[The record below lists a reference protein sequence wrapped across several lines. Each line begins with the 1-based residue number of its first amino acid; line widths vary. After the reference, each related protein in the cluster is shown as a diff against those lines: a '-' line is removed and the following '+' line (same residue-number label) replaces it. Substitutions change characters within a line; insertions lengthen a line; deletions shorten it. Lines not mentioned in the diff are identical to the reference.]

1 MNRICFLLALT
12 LASSGAMAQTL
23 SSVESVEYEPNSNR
37 WFVNAGSSILVT
49 ADEGISWETFGN
61 GGATH
66 GMEVLGSS
74 LFAIRNNVILPSMS
88 SPAKNWARW
97 RPQARR
103 F

>member
-61 GGATH
+61 GGAWRKH
-66 GMEVLGSS
+66 RLNPPK
-74 LFAIRNNVILPSMS
+74 RC
-88 SPAKNWARW
+88 AKRARI
-97 RPQARR
+97 
-103 F
+103 